1 MNDSK
6 VSLLAQLLDK
16 HRHLKNDIFDFN
28 NLRHL
33 YRDTDFNILKK
44 TTAHFRNQKS
54 VKAKDIVIYITN
66 ANAEAQA
73 RKNAE
78 PSAFEK
84 AYDEAMKSY
93 NLEKQVLKKLDVAR
107 LTFGR
112 IQIPF
117 FQSQNLA
124 DI

>member
-6 VSLLAQLLDK
+6 VSLLASLLDK

-66 ANAEAQA
+66 ATLKLKREKMQNQA
-73 RKNAE
+73 RSKRLM
-78 PSAFEK
+78 
-84 AYDEAMKSY
+84 MK
-93 NLEKQVLKKLDVAR
+93 R
-107 LTFGR
+107 
-112 IQIPF
+112 
-117 FQSQNLA
+117 
-124 DI
+124 